1 MAKTHRKYTSK
12 RHSDDVRDEKLNE
25 AITADVEFE
34 ERFTGYKISGKKR
47 LNRHH
52 SPDFD
57 YGDR

>member
-12 RHSDDVRDEKLNE
+12 RHRDDVRDEKLNE
-25 AITADVEFE
+25 AITADFEFE

-47 LNRHH
+47 WNRHH